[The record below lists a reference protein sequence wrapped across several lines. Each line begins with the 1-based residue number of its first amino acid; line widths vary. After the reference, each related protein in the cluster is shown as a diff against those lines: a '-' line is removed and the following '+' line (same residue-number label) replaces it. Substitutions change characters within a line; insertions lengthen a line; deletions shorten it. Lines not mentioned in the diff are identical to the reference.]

1 MPLVPCA
8 VLLLEV
14 DGLVEAVELLEA
26 PAISVLEVGLVDA
39 EAWSELL
46 LWRVDVLPSVE
57 DD

>member
-46 LWRVDVLPSVE
+46 LWPVDVLPSVE